1 MKELLR
7 KWYAIYLLL
16 LIVVALL
23 SSLLANNKPL
33 YCKIDNTVYFP
44 AFKEWIWGK
53 TENNIFVNDDWKQKN
68 IQSIIWSPIPYKY
81 FQQNTNETLIQPFT
95 KESIST
101 NHWLGTDHLGRDIFA
116 GLINGTKTAL
126 LVGIG
131 SIFLM
136 LFFGFNLGVIS
147 GYYGNSLLKFN
158 KIRFFLL
165 LILLLLSIAYLIV
178 FKNQFAI
185 EIIDNHQFMAII
197 GFLLI
202 IFILSGIIILGTK
215 NRLNKT
221 FVFPV
226 DATIL
231 KLIELINTIPKL
243 LLLITIMAIV
253 NRSIWTIIVIIGLL
267 GWTTIAKLTRSETLK
282 IKEMEYITAV
292 KLLGLSDFKIIY
304 KHIFPNIIPPILIYI
319 CFGIA
324 SSIIAEAGL
333 SFLGLGLPANEVS
346 WGSMLSASREYIS
359 SWWLLFFPGL
369 ALFLTILSLHKIGE
383 FIRKKYQPQKLQN
396 INSYF

>member
-1 MKELLR
+1 
-7 KWYAIYLLL
+7 
-16 LIVVALL
+16 
-23 SSLLANNKPL
+23 LLA
-33 YCKIDNTVYFP
+33 IT
-44 AFKEWIWGK
+44 
-53 TENNIFVNDDWKQKN
+53 
-68 IQSIIWSPIPYKY
+68 
-81 FQQNTNETLIQPFT
+81 
-95 KESIST
+95 
-101 NHWLGTDHLGRDIFA
+101 
-116 GLINGTKTAL
+116 
-126 LVGIG
+126 
-131 SIFLM
+131 
-136 LFFGFNLGVIS
+136 
-147 GYYGNSLLKFN
+147 
-158 KIRFFLL
+158 
-165 LILLLLSIAYLIV
+165 YLNV
-178 FKNQFAI
+178 FKQQFAI
-185 EIIDNHQFMAII
+185 EIIDNHQFTTII
-197 GFLLI
+197 GFLSI

-221 FVFPV
+221 FVFPM

-253 NRSIWTIIVIIGLL
+253 NRSIWTIIVIIGFL

-359 SWWLLFFPGL
+359 SWWLLYFPGL

-383 FIRKKYQPQKLQN
+383 FIRKKYQPQKFQN